1 MAVDLAGVLEEAAV
15 SLLVAALHRPLLQG
29 EDLVR
34 AALHRH
40 LQRHR
45 VCQELKPG
53 PRLAQRAAQLVGR
66 QRRRWLQ
73 WRNIQHTH
81 RDRER
86 LRRLHIR
93 VHTMARLLQRLLQ
106 AHRQERADHHTR
118 QAEEARAQ
126 VLVSDRQSTF
136 LRGNNNPTHRK

>member
-1 MAVDLAGVLEEAAV
+1 MAVDLAGILEEAAV
-15 SLLVAALHRPLLQG
+15 PLLVAALHRPLLQG

-45 VCQELKPG
+45 VCQELEPG
-53 PRLAQRAAQLVGR
+53 LRLAQRAAKLVGW
-66 QRRRWLQ
+66 RWWQ
-73 WRNIQHTH
+73 WWRNIQHTH

-86 LRRLHIR
+86 FRRLHIR
-93 VHTMARLLQRLLQ
+93 VHTVARSLQRLLQ
-106 AHRQERADHHTR
+106 AHCQERADHYSG

-126 VLVSDRQSTF
+126 VVVS
-136 LRGNNNPTHRK
+136 HRRR